1 MPLFTVS
8 AGAPILAP
16 GTYPAT
22 VVGIA
27 PKKLNTKFSQPG
39 VEDDFLEWTWL
50 VEGPEQDVEITSL
63 TSVATGPKSAIVRYL
78 TALLGAGNFDVGQ
91 GFDEKD
97 LVGKK
102 AQVVIIEKEGFSKI
116 DNVVAGR
123 SRRAGPLLPPL
134 PPAPWLHRPSPTIW
148 TTICPSETPRFSNLL
163 D

>member
-22 VVGIA
+22 VIGIA

-91 GFDEKD
+91 GFEEND

-102 AQVVIIEKEGFSKI
+102 AQVVIVEKEGFSKI
-116 DNVVAGR
+116 ENVVASPVA
-123 SRRAGPLLPPL
+123 SRRGAAAPAAPAAVAPSAKSDDLDDDLP
-134 PPAPWLHRPSPTIW
+134 
-148 TTICPSETPRFSNLL
+148 F
-163 D
+163 